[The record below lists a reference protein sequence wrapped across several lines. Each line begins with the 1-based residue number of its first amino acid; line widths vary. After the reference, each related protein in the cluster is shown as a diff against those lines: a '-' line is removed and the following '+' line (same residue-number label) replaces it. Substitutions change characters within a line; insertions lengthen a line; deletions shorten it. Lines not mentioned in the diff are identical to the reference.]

1 MSYSRL
7 LHTSMDLPAGAV
19 GDITQTG
26 DGCIGEKLPP
36 EGERTIDTVCTTTFL
51 ESIGLPQLLD
61 IFEREQISMDILV
74 EMGHDELKDVG
85 ITAYGHRYGWFSL
98 LPFYFK
104 LV

>member
-1 MSYSRL
+1 MLEITYIIPIHFSL
-7 LHTSMDLPAGAV
+7 LHTSLDLPAGAAAPDV
-19 GDITQTG
+19 ASPQQTAG

-36 EGERTIDTVCTTTFL
+36 EGERTIDSVCVATFL

-85 ITAYGHRYGWFSL
+85 INAYGHR
-98 LPFYFK
+98 
-104 LV
+104 